1 MRIRH
6 PLMSFVVL
14 LTALVVTPLPSHADS
29 DRSGSSKG
37 RGIIVKRD
45 AAEQF
50 IVLPQGVRFPEGIT
64 ANQKNGDLYV
74 GTFDFGPNPN
84 KLLRYDRRGK
94 LQATKDFGGMPLLGL
109 EFNPTDKKVYICN
122 FGAS

>member
-6 PLMSFVVL
+6 PLILFAAL

-29 DRSGSSKG
+29 DKGSGSGNG

-64 ANQKNGDLYV
+64 ANQKNGDLYI

-84 KLLRYDRRGK
+84 KLLRYDRRGR
-94 LQATKDFGGMPLLGL
+94 LLATRDFGGAPLLGL
-109 EFNPTDKKVYICN
+109 EFNPRDEK
-122 FGAS
+122 